1 MSGGE
6 APAGRAGAPEA
17 RRGPDGRARAGPTP
31 PGPGRAG
38 RGGRTG
44 RRPGGEDTR
53 GRILA
58 TARSLFGER
67 GFEGTTIRSVAAAAA
82 VDPALVHHYFGSKQR
97 LFVAA
102 MEIPVDFDEAVRSVV
117 PGPPE
122 RLGER
127 FVLFVLHLWEAPAMR
142 ALMLGLIRS
151 ATSDPVA
158 ASMLRRVLEEGP
170 FMALARAIDLPDAR
184 LRATLV
190 GTHVVGLALARY
202 VVEVEPIA
210 SATPE
215 EVARL
220 VGPTLQ
226 RYLTADL
233 SGA

>member
-1 MSGGE
+1 M
-6 APAGRAGAPEA
+6 
-17 RRGPDGRARAGPTP
+17 
-31 PGPGRAG
+31 
-38 RGGRTG
+38 
-44 RRPGGEDTR
+44 
-53 GRILA
+53 LA

-67 GFEGTTIRSVAAAAA
+67 GFDGTTIRAVAEAAA

-102 MEIPVDFDEAVRSVV
+102 MEIPVDFDEAARSVV

-122 RLGER
+122 KLGER
-127 FVLFVLHLWEAPAMR
+127 FVLFVLRLWETPAMR

-151 ATSDPVA
+151 ATSDAVA
-158 ASMLRRVLEEGP
+158 ATMLRRVLEEGP

-190 GTHVVGLALARY
+190 GTHVVGLALARF
-202 VVEVEPIA
+202 VVEVEPLA
-210 SATPE
+210 SAPPE

-220 VGPTLQ
+220 IGPAVQ

-233 SGA
+233 SPVDGTEAAAI